1 MIKKLIK
8 IYKTSLNK
16 AHYQYLSTE
25 LQVKELCTFILIL
38 LLYMVL
44 AWLSFAG
51 VRVGFSQSTD
61 VQPTPIS
68 KMGKQPQEDP
78 SVNVIKSILRYASG
92 LLALKF
98 SLFDLKYV
106 CLCNITIAKTVS
118 LFHEHSIY
126 IYIKHVGFVQH
137 L

>member
-1 MIKKLIK
+1 M
-8 IYKTSLNK
+8 YFDF
-16 AHYQYLSTE
+16 
-25 LQVKELCTFILIL
+25 TFI
-38 LLYMVL
+38 YG

-92 LLALKF
+92 LLAVKF
-98 SLFDLKYV
+98 PLFDLKFG
-106 CLCNITIAKTVS
+106 IST
-118 LFHEHSIY
+118 
-126 IYIKHVGFVQH
+126 
-137 L
+137 